1 MKLGDISVSYVE
13 LLRKAMLT
21 QGHNPGLILQ
31 HFGLNEVKLS
41 SPDARISIPRFMRL
55 GHACIQY
62 AQKPWIG
69 LEMGRV
75 TSVANLGTAGLMAMC
90 APNLK
95 VASQSISHYELLSS
109 FNARGQSQFYIEEGR
124 GVAQFYSISPYNEY
138 NLFVA
143 DSVLSGWYHLAEWL
157 TGKKGCIDSMN
168 FEFDAPPYADKYH
181 EYFDCEVLFSQ
192 PRNAVVIKEA
202 ALGQI
207 SLYACSSTYELL
219 KRQADA
225 DLEKVRLGLSFR
237 EKVAR
242 VITPLL
248 NGSTP
253 TLEQVAEQL
262 NMAPWTVRRRLV
274 DEDITFQQVLND
286 TRKALAITYVKD
298 TTFTL
303 GEIAYLLGFG
313 SPTAFQRAFKRWT
326 GEAPGGYRQSVR

>member
-1 MKLGDISVSYVE
+1 MKLGDISVSYVV
-13 LLRKAMLT
+13 LLGKAMLNV
-21 QGHNPGLILQ
+21 GSNPHLILA
-31 HFGLNEVKLS
+31 HFGMNETKLS

-55 GHACIQY
+55 GYACIQFS
-62 AQKPWIG
+62 QKPWIG
-69 LEMGRV
+69 LEMGQVSGV
-75 TSVANLGTAGLMAMC
+75 TNLGAPGLMAMC
-90 APNLK
+90 SPDLK
-95 VASQSISHYELLSS
+95 AACQNISHYELLSS
-109 FNARGQSQFYIEEGR
+109 YNARGQSQFFIEDGY
-124 GVAQFYSISPYNEY
+124 GIAQFYSISPYNEF

-143 DSVLSGWYHLAEWL
+143 DSVLSGWYFLTEWL
-157 TGKKGCIDSMN
+157 TGDPNCVESIS
-168 FEFDAPPYADKYH
+168 FEFDEPEYAEKYR

-192 PRNAVVIKEA
+192 PRNALKIKPS
-202 ALGQI
+202 AL
-207 SLYACSSTYELL
+207 SLPSKYACASTFEMLR
-219 KRQADA
+219 RQADN
-225 DLEKVRLGLSFR
+225 DLEKVRLGLSFQ

-274 DEDITFQQVLND
+274 DEEVTFQKVLND
-286 TRKALAITYVKD
+286 TRRELAITYVRD

-326 GEAPGGYRQSVR
+326 GEAPGGYRQTVR